1 MRAIRSGWHPRS
13 AAVFASLDTSL
24 QVSGDAATRSNMLLP
39 TGSGSATVGF
49 YVRSKDVTAQ
59 VRAAGAG
66 EYSVKKVPAVISDP
80 SSLSADTSHAG
91 WTLAVVYEDVSAPL
105 RSLTLWCGSTA
116 VSLAAGS
123 TDVSVSGFLTPDA
136 LPVSGKIFVSA
147 QEGDAVI
154 GAFFAVSACSAS
166 PDGFTAPPHILSTV
180 TGENAAPP
188 AAFTALSKSGR

>member
-1 MRAIRSGWHPRS
+1 
-13 AAVFASLDTSL
+13 
-24 QVSGDAATRSNMLLP
+24 MLLP

-80 SSLSADTSHAG
+80 SSLSTDTSHAG

-116 VSLAAGS
+116 VSFAAGS
-123 TDVSVSGFLTPDA
+123 TDVSVSGFLTPDT

-154 GAFFAVSACSAS
+154 GDFLRRFRLFV
-166 PDGFTAPPHILSTV
+166 V
-180 TGENAAPP
+180 TRWVYRAAPY
-188 AAFTALSKSGR
+188 S

>member
-1 MRAIRSGWHPRS
+1 MRAIRSGWHPLLS
-13 AAVFASLDTSL
+13 FS
-24 QVSGDAATRSNMLLP
+24 VSGDAATRSNMLLP

-80 SSLSADTSHAG
+80 SSLSTDTSHAG

-116 VSLAAGS
+116 VSFAAGS
-123 TDVSVSGFLTPDA
+123 TDVSVSGFLTPDT

-154 GAFFAVSACSAS
+154 GDFLRRFRLFV
-166 PDGFTAPPHILSTV
+166 V
-180 TGENAAPP
+180 TRWVYRAAPY
-188 AAFTALSKSGR
+188 S